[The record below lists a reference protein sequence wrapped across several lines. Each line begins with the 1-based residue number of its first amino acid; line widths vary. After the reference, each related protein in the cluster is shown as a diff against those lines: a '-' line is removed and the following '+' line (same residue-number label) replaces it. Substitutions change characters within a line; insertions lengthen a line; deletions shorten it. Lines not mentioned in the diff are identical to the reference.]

1 MKAKLLRALELMALV
16 SMSACFSSAAT
27 TSVVPTTGVSATNVS
42 SNTCS
47 GQMWNCVNDA
57 IGSPDSDTTY
67 VYKISG
73 QTSGEHVIG
82 FSGSISNITAITM
95 HIVAA
100 TDSTDPNAAGTAQMI
115 FYNNGAVAGTGGVKT
130 LTSAYKEYV
139 SGVFNTSISGL
150 SNITMKVILTN
161 TGSSTGILKY
171 TAAWLDVTYGGAGTT
186 LGSMDTH
193 LLEWQNADGSPKSD
207 FVWTDGTGYL
217 SASCT
222 STACAGGA
230 GGTSLTVA
238 SGLTPPATPPAP
250 LSPTATEISVSGG
263 NSGDPSALEWV
274 KQKGSTATDAAVS
287 LQGDWWVYL
296 EASTS
301 TPHTLEFDTFWGNGS
316 HVAMWGS
323 HCNFSSQVWEADAQD
338 GTGWKTLIDA
348 QTGSGI
354 PCNLSKNA
362 WHHITWQ
369 IHQDATAGKIYY
381 DYLTIDGT
389 TYIVDYTTKVH
400 GYKASTW
407 DTIGSQVQQD
417 MNSLHQAYNEWID
430 GMSLT
435 YW

>member
-1 MKAKLLRALELMALV
+1 M
-16 SMSACFSSAAT
+16 
-27 TSVVPTTGVSATNVS
+27 
-42 SNTCS
+42 
-47 GQMWNCVNDA
+47 
-57 IGSPDSDTTY
+57 
-67 VYKISG
+67 
-73 QTSGEHVIG
+73 
-82 FSGSISNITAITM
+82 
-95 HIVAA
+95 
-100 TDSTDPNAAGTAQMI
+100 
-115 FYNNGAVAGTGGVKT
+115 
-130 LTSAYKEYV
+130 
-139 SGVFNTSISGL
+139 
-150 SNITMKVILTN
+150 
-161 TGSSTGILKY
+161 
-171 TAAWLDVTYGGAGTT
+171 
-186 LGSMDTH
+186 
-193 LLEWQNADGSPKSD
+193 WQNPDGSPKEPNFS
-207 FVWTDGTGYL
+207 WSDGTNYE

-222 STACAGGA
+222 SSACAGGA
-230 GGTSLTVA
+230 GGTSLSVTPQ
-238 SGLTPPATPPAP
+238 LTPPATPPAP

-274 KQKGSTATDAAVS
+274 KQKGSTATHAAVS
-287 LQGDWWVYL
+287 QQSDWWAYL
-296 EASTS
+296 EASAS

-316 HVAMWGS
+316 HLAMWGS
-323 HCNFSSQVWEADAQD
+323 HCNYSSQVWEADAQD

-369 IHQDATAGKIYY
+369 VHQDAAAGKIYY